1 MISLPSVETGGHPSE
16 PSTNGVD
23 ALRRALH
30 GGALQLENEEI
41 QGILSHRKPQLL
53 LDRVL
58 TLIPGQSGVG
68 IKSLTGNESGLAKRR
83 HGFVFPSTFALE
95 ALAQLAGVVLDYESA
110 AQPIARR
117 PRLRQ
122 WLLASVESFDV
133 AREITEVGQLVL
145 SVQLLDTIPH
155 VVATGDVSA
164 ERRVSGQAYVNG
176 HLCVTTQFQLAQLAQ
191 FEPTSHRAVGF

>member
-1 MISLPSVETGGHPSE
+1 MISLPGGSGDHAPAPLS
-16 PSTNGVD
+16 NGAD

-95 ALAQLAGVVLDYESA
+95 ALAQLAAVVLDYEGST
-110 AQPIARR
+110 QPLARR
-117 PRLRQ
+117 GRMRQ
-122 WLLASVESFDV
+122 WLLAGVESFDV

-145 SVQLLDTIPH
+145 SVQLLDSLKSIATGE
-155 VVATGDVSA
+155 VVAV
-164 ERRVSGQAYVNG
+164 ERRVSGQAYMNG
-176 HLCVTTQFQLAQLAQ
+176 HICVTTHFHLAQLAQ
-191 FEPTSHRAVGF
+191 FEPAPNRAIGF